1 MTDSILD
8 ASVYPARKHA
18 AAWHLFLVL
27 VAGATLLPFVLAP
40 FAAGLI
46 PRTDSAFLLFATIG
60 FVGANGHV
68 AATGWFL
75 TDARMRSHFRA
86 RPLRY
91 IVVPSLLIA
100 ASALAYQLLDGL
112 TLLSV
117 SVTFLC
123 WQMWHYQKQNF
134 GLLSFIAAGTDGL
147 SLSPWERRT
156 LTLSA
161 LAGILGFFSVVGDI
175 GLNDYSTTLQQLHQ
189 AGLAL
194 YFVIPASF
202 AIALVK
208 TPTLRTNGLR
218 LLFFVLGTL
227 FFLPTFVFS
236 NPIAALSG
244 YAIAHGLQYLVFMGC
259 VSVRKQAAV
268 MSLIGLSAM
277 VIVGGLALNLSM
289 DGPRWLYGVY
299 VGLVMTHFVA
309 DAGIWRLR
317 EPFQRAYMKSKF
329 NFVFEK

>member
-1 MTDSILD
+1 MTDSIFD

-18 AAWHLFLVL
+18 SAWQLFLVL
-27 VAGATLLPFVLAP
+27 VAGATLFPFVLAP
-40 FAAGLI
+40 LVAGLV
-46 PRTDSAFLLFATIG
+46 PRTDSAFLLFSTIA

-75 TDARMRSHFRA
+75 TDAQMRSHFRA

-91 IVVPSLLIA
+91 IVVPCFLIA
-100 ASALAYQLLDGL
+100 ASAVAYQLLDGL
-112 TLLSV
+112 TLLSL

-147 SLSPWERRT
+147 SLSTWERRT

-175 GLNDYSTTLQQLHQ
+175 GLNDYSTTLQHLHQ

-194 YFVIPASF
+194 YFVVPVSF

-218 LLFFVLGTL
+218 LLFFLVGTL

-236 NPIAALSG
+236 NPISALSG

-259 VSVRKQAAV
+259 VSVRKQAV
-268 MSLIGLSAM
+268 TMSLIGLSAM
-277 VIVGGLALNLSM
+277 AIIGGLALNLSM

-299 VGLVMTHFVA
+299 VGAVMTHFVA

-317 EPFQRAYMKSKF
+317 EPFQWDYMKSKF
-329 NFVFEK
+329 GFVFDK